1 MVILILSLHIISS
14 LYDQLEDIVNLASKP
29 LPERPDGIVAVAKF
43 TSAEN
48 EDCRATEASYERL
61 ARENPATIFL
71 RCFKEFENAGSL
83 FNRASVGILPCFD
96 VFYKGNRVARIE
108 GPRYNEL
115 ESILNQYQI
124 QNSGKSAFLYC
135 FIA

>member
-1 MVILILSLHIISS
+1 M
-14 LYDQLEDIVNLASKP
+14 NLASKP

-43 TSAEN
+43 TSADN
-48 EDCRATEASYERL
+48 QDCRATEASYERL
-61 ARENPATIFL
+61 ARDNPATIFL
-71 RCFKEFENAGSL
+71 RCFKEFENAESL
-83 FNRASVGILPCFD
+83 FNRASVGTLPCFD

-124 QNSGKSAFLYC
+124 QNSDLDLFSGK
-135 FIA
+135 